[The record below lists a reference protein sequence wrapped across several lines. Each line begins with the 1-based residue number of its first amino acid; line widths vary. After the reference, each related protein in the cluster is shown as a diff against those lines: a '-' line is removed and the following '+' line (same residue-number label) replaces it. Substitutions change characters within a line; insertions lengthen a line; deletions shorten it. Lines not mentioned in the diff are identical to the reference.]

1 VVHIP
6 KILAGGIESRYYGA
20 GVELMDINERIGV
33 QAGWTGHVARCPAT
47 PQRTLRRRPGDA
59 GAASVPPGFRRLV
72 QKFTN
77 AAILPRVLAML

>member
-33 QAGWTGHVARCPAT
+33 EAGWTGHVARCPAT
-47 PQRTLRRRPGDA
+47 PQRTLRRRPEA
-59 GAASVPPGFRRLV
+59 LELRLSHPV
-72 QKFTN
+72 LEGSCKS
-77 AAILPRVLAML
+77 LPTLRFCPEY